1 MIFQETKTQI
11 TLFPLPLEE
20 GINEKGGAS
29 KNGGNTAMLGLAC
42 FLFCLSNYSTD
53 NLRIFFFF
61 RLKDREE
68 ENDKIKGIHSWGK
81 TKDEGVRATI
91 PLIFFLFQL
100 EY

>member
-1 MIFQETKTQI
+1 MFSISHEQLLNRQFR
-11 TLFPLPLEE
+11 
-20 GINEKGGAS
+20 
-29 KNGGNTAMLGLAC
+29 
-42 FLFCLSNYSTD
+42 D
-53 NLRIFFFF
+53 FFFF

-68 ENDKIKGIHSWGK
+68 EDDKIKGIHTWGK